1 MSRVEE
7 KICKIGHD
15 RALRRITN
23 QLERLSQKK
32 CETTDVKFFLSPFL
46 QTVNQRVPIEDS
58 DVRQKLKKKIPLN
71 NVEQFQANIVYE
83 ELQKLKSV
91 QKKIADYFAGFGLK
105 FQQSWVR
112 KTILNSKV
120 KVSGDA
126 LENAAFKYYFDQ
138 NLERKPFQLQLSL
151 IHI

>member
-7 KICKIGHD
+7 KLCKIGHD

-83 ELQKLKSV
+83 ELQKLKTV
-91 QKKIADYFAGFGLK
+91 QGNIVDYFSRFGIK
-105 FQQSWVR
+105 MHHSWVR

-120 KVSGDA
+120 KISGDA
-126 LENAAFKYYFDQ
+126 LEKAAFKYYLEQ
-138 NLERKPFQLQLSL
+138 NLEREPYQLQHLF
-151 IHI
+151 